1 MGRRDRVT
9 GTHNSGTWAG
19 PISCWSPE
27 PSSKKWGDVEPPKGQ
42 GKILR
47 GRLAELQLRVKCWR
61 ETPRQ
66 LPHGRAAGRGP
77 GGSEM
82 QEVGRPFPGMQV

>member
-9 GTHNSGTWAG
+9 DTHNSGTWAG
-19 PISCWSPE
+19 PICCWSPE

-47 GRLAELQLRVKCWR
+47 GRLAELQLV
-61 ETPRQ
+61 
-66 LPHGRAAGRGP
+66 
-77 GGSEM
+77 
-82 QEVGRPFPGMQV
+82 